1 MVSPEQVHKAVNLGF
16 HVLILFVFL
25 TIFFFT
31 FIVKKERDAITS
43 ELNSAID
50 ENIPTILDSIDQMN
64 TKIGGKTIDWSQVDK
79 ISKKIDSKYNNK
91 PDPDIE
97 EHNKKLVRNS
107 IIICSILLL
116 ILVGSISYFSLYKKY
131 DIGLKEILIDNL
143 LIAIFVGIVEAIFFI
158 NIASKFSP
166 ITASDMVTQL
176 IDRTEYQINKQL
188 APK

>member
-31 FIVKKERDAITS
+31 FIVKKEHDAITS

-64 TKIGGKTIDWSQVDK
+64 KKIDGNIDWSKVDN

-97 EHNKKLVRNS
+97 EHNKKLVKNS

-116 ILVGSISYFSLYKKY
+116 ILLGSIFYFSLYKKY

-176 IDRTEYQINKQL
+176 IDRTEFQINKQL